1 MGGIEIPGVGG
12 RGRLY
17 LTLHCHHRGTGGD
30 RDPRRWGKRKT
41 MSPPEVLEGIE
52 IPGGGGRGRLCHH
65 QRYWRGPRSQ
75 EVGGEG
81 TIPNTTLS
89 PPEVLAGTALLSVL
103 MTKRRG
109 WGGGVYTYRYTV
121 STRTICALGWSTTT
135 NISMFHSL

>member
-1 MGGIEIPGVGG
+1 MSPPEVLEGTEIPGGG
-12 RGRLY
+12 GGGELY

-30 RDPRRWGKRKT
+30 RDARSWGKR
-41 MSPPEVLEGIE
+41 E
-52 IPGGGGRGRLCHH
+52 
-65 QRYWRGPRSQ
+65 
-75 EVGGEG
+75 

-103 MTKRRG
+103 MTRRRG

-135 NISMFHSL
+135 NISMFHS